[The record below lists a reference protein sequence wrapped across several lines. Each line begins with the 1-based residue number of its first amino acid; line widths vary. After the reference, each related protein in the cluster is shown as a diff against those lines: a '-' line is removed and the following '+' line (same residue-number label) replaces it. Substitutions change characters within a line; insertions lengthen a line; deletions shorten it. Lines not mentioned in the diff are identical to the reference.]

1 MHERAVDSFPH
12 INNRRNPNAG
22 FGQCKDIMPA
32 AVMRSHQHDSL
43 ANRNAVTI
51 GENSGCRRQHHAGRI
66 IAIENQRSFD
76 RTLRKDNFTCPNTQ
90 QFLTRRIAQFREV
103 IGQPL
108 HYADEIVVIIAEGR
122 RAGQYCHIGRID
134 KRLMAAL

>member
-1 MHERAVDSFPH
+1 MHKRAIHAFAH
-12 INNRRNPNAG
+12 INNRRNPNAR
-22 FGQCKDIMPA
+22 FGQCKHIVPA

-43 ANRNAVTI
+43 ANCHAVTI
-51 GENSGCRRQHHAGRI
+51 GETSGGRRQHHAGRI

-76 RTLRKDNFTCPNTQ
+76 RTLRKDNFTCPNTP
-90 QFLTRRIAQFREV
+90 QFLTRDIAQFREV

-108 HYADEIVVIIAEGR
+108 HCANEIVVIIAEGR

-134 KRLMAAL
+134 QRLMATL